1 MPTTQLTPVGVG
13 WGDYVIAWLLT
24 YNGAD
29 CALWRYVY
37 SKCMESELCRR
48 LIDLLPTIGYRLE
61 MHKCYADLDA
71 EIEVEAELRHIE
83 ADQALRQSNLTSA
96 SKPTTKTKA
105 SHPKTTQ
112 KLKTLKPSK

>member
-1 MPTTQLTPVGVG
+1 MIQGVATTQPAPVGVG
-13 WGDYVIAWLLT
+13 WGNYPVAWLLT

-61 MHKCYADLDA
+61 MHKCYADLDV
-71 EIEVEAELRHIE
+71 EIEVEAE
-83 ADQALRQSNLTSA
+83 QA
-96 SKPTTKTKA
+96 KPPNNVSTA
-105 SHPKTTQ
+105 TTQ
-112 KLKTLKPSK
+112 ITNQSPLKTPQQAKHAT